1 MLRKIVLLLC
11 VAFAVVCFGYPC
23 LILPIGSYELDK
35 PLYDSG
41 YSGLE
46 AVTTYQFKFNGKVER
61 TIKLKDES
69 NGISTTETLYYKLK
83 GNKII
88 FSKEKTPTKEEE
100 GQWIAISS
108 IFRLGNGAFNVYACG
123 ASIGVALLAAV
134 LIVTAPKKY

>member
-35 PLYDSG
+35 PILG
-41 YSGLE
+41 IE
-46 AVTTYQFKFNGKVER
+46 AVTTYQFKFNGKVEI
-61 TIKLKDES
+61 TTKLKDES
-69 NGISTTETLYYKLK
+69 NGVSTTETMYYKLK

-88 FSKEKTPTKEEE
+88 FSKDKKPTKAEEND
-100 GQWIAISS
+100 WVAISS
-108 IFRLGNGAFNVYACG
+108 VFRLGNGAFNVYACG

-134 LIVTAPKKY
+134 LVVTAPNKRY